1 MFELEFLGW
10 LLIILT
16 LPINI
21 CIWFKNYIS
30 ERKFY
35 IYKKI
40 EIGMFFFVFLY
51 ILGLF
56 LIWQSS
62 NGGSYLY
69 LIFILVILTII
80 STIIFVFPLLGY
92 IRRKNKYL
100 FNWNEI
106 PGKDEKKLID
116 FLNDDYKNRTQ
127 WVKKAVIEKNDR
139 KDNIK
144 ISTEFNNIKLRLD
157 DEKTMVIMEFDDETK
172 QRFKVKTEQG
182 KIKIYKKQIPK
193 KIYSLISF
201 IPIIIIGVIISSLYH
216 NTLWIMSSAIYLSC
230 VLIGYFYLRY
240 YSDSDIYFS
249 NTEPKFLYLFIGL
262 IILPCGITLN
272 GNMLYWLYSSFFQV
286 NAVLFSIVIMF
297 GIFILNQQ
305 CRYDLKKPLKGF
317 SLLFGINLILNI
329 FAITYTS
336 KLSNNEFFHL
346 SIPILTQY
354 NGTNPYLFQNILL
367 IFILTISIFI
377 GSLFYI
383 CNLMFDLIEYVENND
398 ACLK

>member
-30 ERKFY
+30 ERNFY

-92 IRRKNKYL
+92 
-100 FNWNEI
+100 
-106 PGKDEKKLID
+106 
-116 FLNDDYKNRTQ
+116 
-127 WVKKAVIEKNDR
+127 
-139 KDNIK
+139 
-144 ISTEFNNIKLRLD
+144 
-157 DEKTMVIMEFDDETK
+157 
-172 QRFKVKTEQG
+172 
-182 KIKIYKKQIPK
+182 
-193 KIYSLISF
+193 
-201 IPIIIIGVIISSLYH
+201 
-216 NTLWIMSSAIYLSC
+216 
-230 VLIGYFYLRY
+230 
-240 YSDSDIYFS
+240 
-249 NTEPKFLYLFIGL
+249 
-262 IILPCGITLN
+262 
-272 GNMLYWLYSSFFQV
+272 
-286 NAVLFSIVIMF
+286 
-297 GIFILNQQ
+297 
-305 CRYDLKKPLKGF
+305 
-317 SLLFGINLILNI
+317 NLILNI